1 MANIKSAEK
10 RILVAER
17 NRLRNRSAR
26 TQLRNQVKKFRAAI
40 EAGDKT
46 AATELLRLTQAVI
59 DRTER
64 KGVIHSRTA
73 SRTMSRLAAAHAGL
87 LAQTGS

>member
-17 NRLRNRSAR
+17 NRVRNRAVR

-40 EAGDKT
+40 AAGDVAGSK
-46 AATELLRLTQAVI
+46 ELLRATQATL
-59 DRTER
+59 DRTQR
-64 KGVIHSRTA
+64 KGVIHARTA

-87 LAQTGS
+87 VGNSAR